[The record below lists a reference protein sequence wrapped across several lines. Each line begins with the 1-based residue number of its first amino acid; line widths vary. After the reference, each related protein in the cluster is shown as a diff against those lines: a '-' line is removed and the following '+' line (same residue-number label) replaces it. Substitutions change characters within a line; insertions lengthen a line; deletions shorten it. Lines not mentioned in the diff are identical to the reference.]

1 MRILHLSADYPD
13 PVSGQKPRAIANL
26 VALGAASED
35 TQVISLNRRG
45 PLSRFAVTEFDDA
58 AGRGHRAVCYPA
70 APRGIALRHYLDRL
84 ADWAIADCAA
94 RGQIPEIIHAHKLSV
109 EGIVGWRMA
118 RAWGVPLVLSVQGNT
133 DLKVL
138 RMKPLLRP
146 HLRRVWTEATA
157 ALPYAPWAA
166 EGVVRHLGPRTGP
179 TVLLPC
185 PGPADRLMAPEP
197 GGPRLVSAFHLA
209 DHERK
214 NAARLIRAA
223 GMAARL
229 VPGLSLEILG
239 GGDAA
244 VTARLAALARA
255 EAPGVVH
262 LAGPLSHDAVQAR
275 FHAAAGFA
283 LVSRAESFGMV
294 FAEALL
300 AGTPCLY
307 PRGQAIQGYFEEG
320 GFVLAAAPGDTAG
333 IAAGLVRLVREEATL
348 KARLAAAQA
357 AGALDFLRQ
366 ERIATAYRAT
376 LDAAVAHG
384 RSTGPR
390 RQSHGAGKYST
401 AAGPQ
406 D

>member
-13 PVSGQKPRAIANL
+13 PVSRQKPRAIANL
-26 VALGAASED
+26 VALGAAAGD

-45 PLSRFAVTEFDDA
+45 PLARFAVTGFDDA

-70 APRGIALRHYLDRL
+70 APLGIGLRQYLERL
-84 ADWAIADCAA
+84 ADWAIADCTAQG
-94 RGQIPEIIHAHKLSV
+94 RIPDIVHAHKLSV

-146 HLRRVWTEATA
+146 HLRRIWTGAAA

-166 EGVVRHLGPRTGP
+166 EGVARYLGPRTGP

-185 PGPADRLMAPEP
+185 PGPADRVMAPVAC
-197 GGPRLVSAFHLA
+197 GPRLVSAFHLA
-209 DHERK
+209 DHHRK

-223 GMAARL
+223 GLAARE

-255 EAPGVVH
+255 EAPGVVE
-262 LAGPLSHDAVQAR
+262 LAGPLSHDAMQAR
-275 FHAAAGFA
+275 VHAAAGFA

-307 PRGQAIQGYFEEG
+307 PRGQAIHGYFEEG
-320 GFVLAAAPGDTAG
+320 GFVLAAAPHDTAG
-333 IAAGLVRLVREEATL
+333 IAAGLVRLVREETAL
-348 KARLAAAQA
+348 KARLAAAQD

-366 ERIATAYRAT
+366 DTIAAAYRGA
-376 LDAAVAHG
+376 LAAASARFRDAGPRPASLG
-384 RSTGPR
+384 RKHSTGTDP
-390 RQSHGAGKYST
+390 AN
-401 AAGPQ
+401 
-406 D
+406 